1 MAHRVSKPT
10 TAYVL
15 INCEPG
21 TQTVVIDELRTV
33 PQVVEAYEIYGSICD
48 MLAKVT
54 ANNENKLK
62 EVIRNSIRRI
72 EKIRSTQTMTVVMTI
87 YSSYLIYL

>member
-10 TAYVL
+10 TAFVL
-15 INCEPG
+15 INCETG
-21 TQTVVIDELRTV
+21 TQTMVIDELRTI
-33 PQVVEAYEIYGSICD
+33 PQVVEASEIYGSIYD
-48 MLAKVT
+48 ILAKVT

-87 YSSYLIYL
+87 

>member
-21 TQTVVIDELRTV
+21 TQTVVIDEQYLKLWKPTK
-33 PQVVEAYEIYGSICD
+33 Y
-48 MLAKVT
+48 T
-54 ANNENKLK
+54 ALY
-62 EVIRNSIRRI
+62 
-72 EKIRSTQTMTVVMTI
+72 TT
-87 YSSYLIYL
+87 Y

>member
-10 TAYVL
+10 IAYVL
-15 INCEPG
+15 INCETG
-21 TQTVVIDELRTV
+21 TQTMVIDELRII
-33 PQVVEAYEIYGSICD
+33 PQIVEAYEIYGSIYD
-48 MLAKVT
+48 IIVKVT
-54 ANNENKLK
+54 ASNENKLK

-87 YSSYLIYL
+87 

>member
-15 INCEPG
+15 INCETG
-21 TQTVVIDELRTV
+21 TQTMVIDELRII
-33 PQVVEAYEIYGSICD
+33 PQVVEAYEIYGSIFD
-48 MLAKVT
+48 ILAKVT

-87 YSSYLIYL
+87 

>member
-1 MAHRVSKPT
+1 
-10 TAYVL
+10 
-15 INCEPG
+15 
-21 TQTVVIDELRTV
+21 
-33 PQVVEAYEIYGSICD
+33 
-48 MLAKVT
+48 MLAKVS

-87 YSSYLIYL
+87 

>member
-10 TAYVL
+10 TAFVL
-15 INCEPG
+15 INCETG
-21 TQTVVIDELRTV
+21 TQTMVIDELRTI
-33 PQVVEAYEIYGSICD
+33 PQVVEASEIYGSIYD
-48 MLAKVT
+48 ILAKVT

-72 EKIRSTQTMTVVMTI
+72 EMIRSTQTMTVVMTI
-87 YSSYLIYL
+87 